1 MNPAAFAQKRGRWP
15 VAAMQILGGCCGT
28 GPEHIRQLSRQK
40 AKTKDDAI
48 STMPERDM
56 PDLICSARQFAEIR
70 HVKDW
75 PVFEYRDPDS
85 LSDDLLDALDA
96 EGGCFVDRRRS
107 TVKRPAGSD

>member
-1 MNPAAFAQKRGRWP
+1 
-15 VAAMQILGGCCGT
+15 
-28 GPEHIRQLSRQK
+28 
-40 AKTKDDAI
+40 
-48 STMPERDM
+48 M

-96 EGGCFVDRRRS
+96 EAAVLSIDANLPSKDRLDLIEAIIQLQVLAPLPLVFKTDHPLILENLLHVYCGR
-107 TVKRPAGSD
+107 AGYISDHPDPQTKGVRLTET